1 MKRRDFLKTAGV
13 CGFCSCAG
21 MTLLAQ
27 EGASEDSNDSKIKA
41 LEGRLDFARRRF
53 AMLIEIL
60 GKNLK
65 PETRDKILEDLGREC
80 AKEYKAMFEE
90 YKNDLSGFLKAVQ
103 QEWAERTEYDEE
115 NGKIRIVGRKTDA
128 CFCPLV
134 KKGVT
139 PIEACSCSVGWQ
151 KEGYRMITGKE
162 VDAKVEESVLR
173 GGDRC
178 SFAVEL
184 PRE

>member
-1 MKRRDFLKTAGV
+1 MKRREFLKTAGV

-21 MTLLAQ
+21 MALLAQ
-27 EGASEDSNDSKIKA
+27 EEASEDSDDPKIKK
-41 LEGRLDFARRRF
+41 LKGQLDFARRRY
-53 AMLIEIL
+53 ANLVVIL
-60 GKNLK
+60 GANLK

-90 YKNDLSGFLKAVQ
+90 YKNDLQGFLNAVQ
-103 QEWAERTEYDEE
+103 GQWAERTEYDEKK
-115 NGKIRIVGRKTDA
+115 GTIRIVGQKADE
-128 CFCPLV
+128 CYCPLV

-151 KEGYRMITGKE
+151 KEGYKMITGKE

-178 SFAVEL
+178 SFAVEM